1 MSLNP
6 KIVPFERGADFI
18 HQRAMKNLRD
28 NNIVDAIELMRKAVE
43 TSPENDDYRLEL
55 AQLMCDAGCPLA
67 SNKLLLDM
75 LVRNVKTDDCLYGH
89 AINQLN
95 MNNPD
100 AARKLLKMCKEA
112 SSSDELIGQVEQLS
126 GEMEMYE
133 ALNRPISRRKER
145 VYAMTD
151 EACELMRREDIDGA
165 IRIFERVLDMDNTL
179 KDVHALLAMAYMMRG
194 RIEEGIERA
203 EFASAE
209 VCDDIRAL
217 CVSAQVFGMA
227 EMDEKAAE
235 LLVKASQLE
244 PDPMEKRMLIFT
256 MFEAGM
262 YAEARIQAKLALME
276 TPCDKLLLNAM
287 AVISLNLG
295 EGTEAATGYWRRI
308 LRIDPDDTVAAY
320 FIKALEEGRINPDEL
335 TCEYQV
341 PHGEL
346 IKRYMYIADK
356 LNGDL
361 WDVAVKWQNDEEF
374 RRLISW
380 SLMSAEQRFRDAAV
394 TLLASIDD
402 PEAESQ
408 LREYLM
414 RVDSGLDS
422 MVRAA
427 ALLRMRGGDIERILP
442 PFVDPEDGFMPG
454 GDQILDNMGIGHRQL
469 VRLASD
475 ILERRYHADAYDTL
489 AVMWDMYRS
498 LRGTRMDPMLR
509 TETAAAALAYCWLA
523 KNGRKPCAEKLAVQF
538 GCGVRQL
545 NFFVKHMI
553 AVLRRGGED
562 YGSPD

>member
-43 TSPENDDYRLEL
+43 ASPENDDYRLEL

-75 LVRNVKTDDCLYGH
+75 FVRNVKVDDCLYGL

-100 AARKLLKMCKEA
+100 AARKLLRMCREA
-112 SSSDELIGQVEQLS
+112 SASDDMIGQVEQLS

-133 ALNRPISRRKER
+133 ALSRPISRRKER

-151 EACELMRREDIDGA
+151 DACELMRQEDIDGA
-165 IRIFERVLDMDNTL
+165 IRLFERVLDMDNTL

-194 RIEEGIERA
+194 RTEEGIEHA

-227 EMDEKAAE
+227 EMDDRAAE
-235 LLVKASQLE
+235 LLVKAAQLD

-262 YAEARIQAKLALME
+262 YAEAKTQTKLALME

-320 FIKALEEGRINPDEL
+320 FIKALEEERINPDEL

-346 IKRYMYIADK
+346 IKRYMYIAEK

-361 WDVAVKWQNDEEF
+361 WDVADKWQNDEEF

-380 SLMSAEQRFRDAAV
+380 SLLSAERRFRDAAV

-414 RVDSGLDS
+414 RADSGFDS

-427 ALLRMRGGDIERILP
+427 ALFRMRGGDIERILP
-442 PFVDPEDGFMPG
+442 PFVDPEDGFMPE
-454 GDQILDNMGIGHRQL
+454 GDRVLDNMSVGHRQL
-469 VRLASD
+469 VRLASEV
-475 ILERRYHADAYDTL
+475 LERRYGVDAYDQL

-498 LRGTRMDPMLR
+498 LRGTRMDPMMR
-509 TETAAAALAYCWLA
+509 TETAAAALAYCWLL
-523 KNGRKPCAEKLAVQF
+523 KNDMKPRIEKLAVQF
-538 GCGVRQL
+538 DCGARQL
-545 NFFVKHMI
+545 NFFIKHMI
-553 AVLRRGGED
+553 AVLNRGGED